1 MIVTPI
7 LFSCSRLLRFVA
19 SGSLLIYCKF
29 NCTQDDVDE
38 YMSQS
43 ENKSAEAVLRQL
55 EEQHNKYKFM
65 EYNLTTKKSR

>member
-1 MIVTPI
+1 MISHFAI
-7 LFSCSRLLRFVA
+7 AYLFQLRENYIV
-19 SGSLLIYCKF
+19 SSKTVVYI
-29 NCTQDDVDE
+29 QDDVDE